1 MKGATGAVRACG
13 LSSEHKVSG
22 WNRRL
27 PSFRLPSFRAVLLLL
42 LAILPWFAAHAT
54 TYTYDSAGR
63 LKSATN
69 SQGQTATYDY
79 DSRGNILSIERTGST
94 QLAIASF
101 APNNGPPGTQVT
113 INGSGF
119 ASSTSDN
126 SVTFNGVTAP
136 VLAASATQL
145 LVQVPFN
152 AATGPIGVTVATATV
167 TSDDIFTISTIGDPP
182 VISGFSPITGVP
194 GTTLTI
200 TGLHLDPIDGETTAT
215 IDGVFSPITSIDDL
229 QVTVQVPPFVGSGQI
244 SITTPYG
251 IASTTT
257 PFWVYPVGTDPSTV
271 TQEPTLVAGASAQ
284 SANIS
289 ASTPNA
295 AFLFP
300 GAAGEYVSLQASS
313 FSNTSQS
320 VNYSVY
326 SPLGVVIASGWLSA
340 TSPSIHLSRLHETG
354 TFNVFVGSATGS
366 LQFSLSLV
374 VAPAVTING
383 ASLNVLSPVPA
394 QSQRFSFNAIAGE
407 NLGLGLSNLSVAGY
421 GTYTGNIG
429 VTVYDPDGASWVFA
443 YCTAP
448 QCDVNLWNV
457 PKSGT
462 YTVVLDS
469 NGQSNETFS
478 STVTLSDATTLFLPS
493 TNTPTTLNLPRFG
506 QNGIYTFVGTAGQNI
521 ALRFTVPSGGSV
533 GIQANKPD
541 GTLLIG
547 ATGFNTNQ
555 TYNLTLSENGI
566 YSIYVWLGN
575 GGTPG
580 SLTTTLAVDAP
591 PVPVSTN
598 GDASTVSNQVGG
610 QVSYFTFSAT
620 AGENLGLG
628 FSNLSV
634 AGYGTYTGNVGV
646 TIYNPNGTTWMS
658 SGCGAPQCNFNLWN
672 APQTGTYTVI
682 VDTFGQNNETFSA
695 TVTLSDSLAL
705 TLPETDSPTTM
716 NLQRFGQNG
725 IYTFVGTAGQNIAL
739 RFTVPS
745 GGSVGIQANKPDGT
759 LLIGATGFNTNQTY
773 NLTLSENGIYSIYV
787 WLGNGGTPGSLTT
800 TLAVDAPPVPVSTNG
815 DASTV
820 SNQVGGQVSYFTFS
834 ATAGENLG
842 LGFSNLSVAGYGT
855 YTGNVGVTIYN
866 PNGTTWMSSG
876 CGAPQC
882 NFNLWN
888 APQTGTYTVIVDTFG
903 QNNET
908 FSATVTLS
916 DSLALTLP
924 ETDSPTTMNLQRF
937 GQNGIY
943 TFVGTAGQQ
952 VALQF
957 AVSNGGSIGI
967 QVNNPDGSTLI
978 GGTGINATQT
988 YNLTLPQN
996 GAYLIYVWPGN
1007 GGTPGSVMT
1016 TLAVDPEP
1024 LSITVDG
1031 GNSSPVADAIGG
1043 QYAYATFTANIG
1055 ENLGIGLSDIVVN
1068 GDSYLCVDVYDPLH
1082 NLVAGGNC
1090 YTGSNAPPTTIGFHL
1105 SNITMPG
1112 TYTVMVLPREPNVTF
1127 STEFAVSDDLVET
1140 LPGDGTPT
1148 AMSINQVGQ
1157 SGWFNFEGTS
1167 GQSPTLQISGL
1178 VQSQSGQGVALTVY
1192 NPDGAV
1198 LLPTTNIPGSSA
1210 NFELNLNQTGT
1221 YQAFF
1226 SPSGGETF
1234 SLTARLRPDVPVGGP
1249 ALLLHGHGAQ
1259 GGQTF
1264 VDSSAFNNSI
1274 FVSGSG
1280 SQVFTDTAQALFGSS
1295 SIEFGGGGS
1304 SASLQVLSNIQN
1316 LSFDDSVNSS
1326 WTVEVAV
1333 FPTSVPGSSLP
1344 AVIFSK
1350 GALYGS
1356 YNGVFMSGLT
1366 MSGGNAVTFMGIGPT
1381 HSGGSSSAQL
1391 ILGSTPIPMNQ
1402 WTRLAWVRAGNTLYG
1417 YVNGNLDW
1425 TATKSVSMTDV
1436 STSGSISANSPDA
1449 FWIGNFANAPGCCNY
1464 QGWLEEAR
1472 VTMGQ
1477 ALYTASYT
1485 PASAPFPNP

>member
-493 TNTPTTLNLPRFG
+493 TNTPTTLNLP
-506 QNGIYTFVGTAGQNI
+506 
-521 ALRFTVPSGGSV
+521 
-533 GIQANKPD
+533 
-541 GTLLIG
+541 
-547 ATGFNTNQ
+547 
-555 TYNLTLSENGI
+555 
-566 YSIYVWLGN
+566 
-575 GGTPG
+575 
-580 SLTTTLAVDAP
+580 
-591 PVPVSTN
+591 
-598 GDASTVSNQVGG
+598 
-610 QVSYFTFSAT
+610 
-620 AGENLGLG
+620 
-628 FSNLSV
+628 
-634 AGYGTYTGNVGV
+634 
-646 TIYNPNGTTWMS
+646 
-658 SGCGAPQCNFNLWN
+658 
-672 APQTGTYTVI
+672 
-682 VDTFGQNNETFSA
+682 
-695 TVTLSDSLAL
+695 
-705 TLPETDSPTTM
+705 
-716 NLQRFGQNG
+716 RFGQNG